1 METKFKVAMDKE
13 QANLKNHYEVVL
25 NVDMSTASRE
35 ELEKYALRAYTV
47 ELQSQ
52 IRPNWTSF
60 IGQCV
65 GKVFSKNIV
74 FGCALFES
82 TKGKVTQ
89 EKAKSVYKDAMAQM
103 SQVEKLRKL
112 LDDDMIDVDMYE
124 ASVEKLHAKGELTDD
139 ELDQA
144 LDI

>member
-13 QANLKNHYEVVL
+13 QATLKNHYEVELEVE
-25 NVDMSTASRE
+25 MASASRE
-35 ELEKYALRAYTV
+35 DLEKYALRAYTV

-60 IGQCV
+60 VGQCI
-65 GKVFSKNIV
+65 GKKFTKNIV

-103 SQVEKLRKL
+103 SQVEKLKRL
-112 LDDDMIDVDMYE
+112 LDDGMIDVDMYE
-124 ASVEKLHAKGELTDD
+124 ASVEKLHAKGELMDD
-139 ELDQA
+139 ELDAA